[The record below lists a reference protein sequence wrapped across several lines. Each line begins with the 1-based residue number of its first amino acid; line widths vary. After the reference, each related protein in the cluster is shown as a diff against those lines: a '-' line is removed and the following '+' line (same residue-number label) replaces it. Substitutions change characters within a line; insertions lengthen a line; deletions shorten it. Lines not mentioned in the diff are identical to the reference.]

1 MNWKT
6 TDLQAINKMCDHTLM
21 RHLGIEFTAID
32 ESGLIAKMPVNQ
44 TTHQPMG
51 LLHGGASVVLIESIA
66 SMGSALLCDLTIEA
80 PVGLEVN
87 ANHIGSIK
95 SGEVFGKA
103 RVIHQGKQTHV
114 WSVDI
119 INPEN
124 NKLICSGRI
133 TIMIIKKSE

>member
-1 MNWKT
+1 MDWKT
-6 TDLQAINKMCDHTLM
+6 TDLKAINKMCDNTLM
-21 RHLGIEFTAID
+21 RHLGIEFTNID
-32 ESGLIAKMPVNQ
+32 ENGLAAKMPVNSS
-44 TTHQPMG
+44 THQPMG

-66 SMGSALLCDLTIEA
+66 SMGSALLCDLSKEA

-95 SGEVFGKA
+95 TGEVIGTA
-103 RVIHQGKQTHV
+103 RIIHQGKQTHV
-114 WSVDI
+114 WTVDI

-133 TIMIIKKSE
+133 TIMIIKKS